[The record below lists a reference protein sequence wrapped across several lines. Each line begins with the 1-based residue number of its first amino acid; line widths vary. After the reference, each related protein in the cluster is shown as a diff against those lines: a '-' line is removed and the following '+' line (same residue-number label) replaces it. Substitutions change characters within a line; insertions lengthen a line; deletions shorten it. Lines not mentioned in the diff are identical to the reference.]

1 MNTAEKEDSMTLSI
15 LEEIEKNE
23 DVTQRHLANNLGVAL
38 GLANSYLKRC
48 ARKGFIKIQQAPAN
62 RYLYYLTPKG
72 FTEKSRLSAKYLSIS
87 FDFYRKASKSF
98 TAIYRES
105 VSKGWRRLL
114 LCGISELTEIAYIRA
129 QEFDVQL
136 IGIWDANA
144 GVDTQLGLLVWQS
157 LKEVPRYDA
166 CLLTGLENVNEI
178 YTDLLL
184 ANENER
190 IFVPEILGLRSTASD
205 KPILE

>member
-23 DVTQRHLANNLGVAL
+23 DVTQRHLASNLGVAL

-72 FTEKSRLSAKYLSIS
+72 FTEKSRLSAKYLSTS

-98 TAIYRES
+98 TSIYRES
-105 VSKGWRRLL
+105 VGKDWRRLL
-114 LCGISELTEIAYIRA
+114 LCGMSELTEIAYIRA
-129 QEFDVQL
+129 QEFDVEL
-136 IGIWDANA
+136 IGIWDPE
-144 GVDTQLGLLVWQS
+144 VIVEKHLGLPVWNALDQVAS
-157 LKEVPRYDA
+157 YDA
-166 CLLTGLENVNEI
+166 CLVTSLENPGEIFSELLVKNEI
-178 YTDLLL
+178 
-184 ANENER
+184 ER
-190 IFVPEILGLRSTASD
+190 VFVPEILGIT
-205 KPILE
+205 KPLQQPTSN